1 MSDPSART
9 EPPSPRALRRARE
22 RGDVPRSRVGS
33 LAFGWLGLSLGLGAG
48 TAAGVD
54 ALCSFT
60 TRVLSL
66 RSLAE
71 PDPLRTALGEAT
83 TLGAHLLVSPFA
95 GVLVFGVIG
104 AWAIM
109 GRVVVTPVRADFE
122 RLAPSRNLGAA
133 TDLRPRAGVLLAV
146 FVLGLVLVDLFQDAA
161 PGLFGRVQ
169 SSVEPFRHATG
180 VLGEALFVRVAVVL
194 AVLGAAAVAFAR
206 HRFWERQRMT
216 RREKMREQRETEG
229 DPTARRRR
237 QARHRELSDAPSRRE
252 VLRRA
257 ALLVRGEGMTVALAW
272 ANRDAAPT
280 VDAIAMGPAAARLV
294 LEGRAVP
301 SVLDPALALALARY
315 RRGAEVPERLW
326 PRVTRPLSRSDPSS
340 LRSRVTPG
348 APS

>member
-1 MSDPSART
+1 MSDPAART

-60 TRVLSL
+60 ARVLSL
-66 RSLAE
+66 QNFAA
-71 PDPLRTALGEAT
+71 PHPLRTALGEAAA
-83 TLGAHLLVSPFA
+83 LGANLLVSPFV
-95 GVLVFGVIG
+95 GVVVLGAIG
-104 AWAIM
+104 AWVVM
-109 GRVVVTPVRADFE
+109 GGVVVAPVRIDFE

-146 FVLGLVLVDLFQDAA
+146 FALGWVLVDLFRDAA

-169 SSVEPFRHATG
+169 TSVEPWRHATG
-180 VLGEALFVRVAVVL
+180 VLGEALFVRVAVAL
-194 AVLGAAAVAFAR
+194 AVLGAVAVAFAQ
-206 HRFWERQRMT
+206 HRFRERQRMT
-216 RREKMREQRETEG
+216 RREKARELRETEG

-237 QARHRELSDAPSRRE
+237 RARHRELSDAPARRE

-257 ALLVRGEGMTVALAW
+257 ALLVRGDGLTVALAW

-280 VDAIAMGPAAARLV
+280 IDAIAMGPGAARLV
-294 LEGRAVP
+294 LEGRSVP
-301 SVLDPALALALARY
+301 SVVDPALALSLARCP
-315 RRGAEVPERLW
+315 RGAEVPERFW
-326 PRVTRPLSRSDPSS
+326 PRVTRPMSRG
-340 LRSRVTPG
+340 G
-348 APS
+348 APRRPANTRGTDP